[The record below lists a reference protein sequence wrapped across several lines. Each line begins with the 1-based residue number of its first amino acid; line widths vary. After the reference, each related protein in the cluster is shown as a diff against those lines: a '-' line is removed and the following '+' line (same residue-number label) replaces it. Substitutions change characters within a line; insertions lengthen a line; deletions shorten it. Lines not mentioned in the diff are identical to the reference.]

1 MKHCTRFP
9 SFNGPDY
16 SKPIEIGHFFIV
28 LQQALF
34 QAISA
39 FNASVSSLVGEL
51 RRQC

>member
-9 SFNGPDY
+9 LFNGPDY

-34 QAISA
+34 QAISP

-51 RRQC
+51 RR